1 MPSPNR
7 GARVTVSIL
16 VVDDSS
22 TERAIIE
29 SKLELAGYRV
39 FSAESG
45 ATALRTL
52 YAVRPDLV
60 VLDVLMPEVDG
71 WKTLDLIRQ
80 ASDVPVI
87 MLTAQTGDIERVRG
101 LRSGADD
108 YLCKPFNP
116 AELTARIEAVLRRT
130 GAGSSSLRDKY
141 DDGVLSLDIGKAEV
155 TVHGEPVRL
164 TPLEFRLL
172 QALTEHAGNVL
183 STDQLLELAWGD
195 NVTAGHDRVK
205 LYIGYLRKKIDLD
218 PAAPRLIENV
228 RGYGYRY
235 LAPAATRR
243 AAS

>member
-1 MPSPNR
+1 MS
-7 GARVTVSIL
+7 VSIL
-16 VVDDSS
+16 VVDDSP

-29 SKLELAGYRV
+29 SRLEQAGYRV

-45 ATALRTL
+45 SIALRTL

-60 VLDVLMPEVDG
+60 VLDVLMPEFDG
-71 WKTLDLIRQ
+71 WKTLELIRQ

-87 MLTAQTGDIERVRG
+87 MLTAETGDIERVRG

-116 AELTARIEAVLRRT
+116 AELTARIEAILRRT
-130 GAGSSSLRDKY
+130 GAGATVREKY
-141 DDGVLSLDIGKAEV
+141 DDGVIGIDVEKAEV
-155 TVHGEPVRL
+155 TVHGKPVRL
-164 TPLEFRLL
+164 TPLELRLL

-183 STDQLLELAWGD
+183 SNDQLLALAWGD
-195 NVTAGHDRVK
+195 NVTAAHDRVK
-205 LYIGYLRKKIDLD
+205 LYIGYLRKKIELD
-218 PAAPRLIENV
+218 PAEPRLIENV

-235 LAPAATRR
+235 LAPAVARR

>member
-1 MPSPNR
+1 MT
-7 GARVTVSIL
+7 ASIL
-16 VVDDSS
+16 VVDDSA

-29 SKLELAGYRV
+29 NKLEHAGFRV
-39 FSAESG
+39 FSAEGG

-52 YAVRPDLV
+52 YTVRPDLV
-60 VLDVLMPEVDG
+60 VLDVVMPEFDG

-87 MLTAQTGDIERVRG
+87 MLTAETGDIERVRG

-130 GAGSSSLRDKY
+130 GAGSSVRDKY
-141 DDGVLSLDIGKAEV
+141 DDGVIGIDIEKAEV

-164 TPLEFRLL
+164 TPLELKLL
-172 QALTEHAGNVL
+172 QVLTEHAGKVL
-183 STDQLLELAWGD
+183 SNDQLLALAWGD
-195 NVTAGHDRVK
+195 NVTAAHDRVK
-205 LYIGYLRKKIDLD
+205 LYIGYLRKKIELD
-218 PAAPRLIENV
+218 PTEPRLIENV

-235 LAPAATRR
+235 LAPAAQR
-243 AAS
+243 AVS

>member
-1 MPSPNR
+1 MT
-7 GARVTVSIL
+7 ASIL
-16 VVDDSS
+16 VVDDSP
-22 TERAIIE
+22 TERAIVE
-29 SKLELAGYRV
+29 SKLEHAGYRV
-39 FSAESG
+39 FTAESG
-45 ATALRTL
+45 AIALRIL
-52 YAVRPDLV
+52 YAVQPDLV
-60 VLDVLMPEVDG
+60 VLDVVMPDYDG
-71 WKTLDLIRQ
+71 WKTLELIRQ

-87 MLTAQTGDIERVRG
+87 MLTAQTGDTERVRG

-130 GAGSSSLRDKY
+130 GAGSSSVRDTY
-141 DDGVLSLDIGKAEV
+141 DDGVVAIDAGRAEV
-155 TVHGEPVRL
+155 KVHGEEVRL

-183 STDQLLELAWGD
+183 SSDQLLELAWGD

-205 LYIGYLRKKIDLD
+205 LYVGYLRKKIELD
-218 PAAPRLIENV
+218 PTQPRLIENV

-235 LAPAATRR
+235 LAPAARR

>member
-1 MPSPNR
+1 MT
-7 GARVTVSIL
+7 ASIL
-16 VVDDSS
+16 VVDDSA
-22 TERAIIE
+22 TERAVIE
-29 SKLELAGYRV
+29 SKLEHAGYRV
-39 FSAESG
+39 FSADSC

-52 YAVRPDLV
+52 YDVRPDLV
-60 VLDVLMPEVDG
+60 VLDVVMPEVDG
-71 WKTLDLIRQ
+71 WKTLERIRQ

-130 GAGSSSLRDKY
+130 GSDSTVREKY
-141 DDGVLSLDIGKAEV
+141 DDGAIGIDVARAEV

-183 STDQLLELAWGD
+183 SNDQLLALAWGD
-195 NVTAGHDRVK
+195 NVTAAHDRVK
-205 LYIGYLRKKIDLD
+205 LYIGYLRKKIELD
-218 PAAPRLIENV
+218 PAEPRLIENV

-235 LAPAATRR
+235 VAPAVSQR

>member
-1 MPSPNR
+1 M
-7 GARVTVSIL
+7 TTSIL
-16 VVDDSS
+16 VVDDSP

-29 SKLELAGYRV
+29 SKLEHAGYRV
-39 FSAESG
+39 FTAESG
-45 ATALRTL
+45 AIALRTL
-52 YAVRPDLV
+52 YAVQPDLV
-60 VLDVLMPEVDG
+60 VLDVVMPDYDG
-71 WKTLDLIRQ
+71 WKTLELIRQ

-130 GAGSSSLRDKY
+130 GAGSSSVRDTY
-141 DDGVLSLDIGKAEV
+141 DDGVLAIDIGRAEV
-155 TVHGEPVRL
+155 KVHGKEVRL

-172 QALTEHAGNVL
+172 QALTENVGNVL
-183 STDQLLELAWGD
+183 SSDQLLELAWGD

-205 LYIGYLRKKIDLD
+205 LYIGYLRKKIELD

-235 LAPAATRR
+235 LAPAGAQR
-243 AAS
+243 AS

>member
-1 MPSPNR
+1 MT
-7 GARVTVSIL
+7 ASIL
-16 VVDDSS
+16 VVDDSP

-29 SKLELAGYRV
+29 SKLEHAGYRV
-39 FSAESG
+39 FTAESG
-45 ATALRTL
+45 AIALRTL
-52 YAVRPDLV
+52 YAVQPDLV
-60 VLDVLMPEVDG
+60 VLDVVMPDYDG
-71 WKTLDLIRQ
+71 WKTLELIRQ

-130 GAGSSSLRDKY
+130 GAGSSSIRDTY
-141 DDGVLSLDIGKAEV
+141 DDGVLAIDIGRAEV
-155 TVHGEPVRL
+155 KVHGKEVRL

-172 QALTEHAGNVL
+172 QALTENVGNVL
-183 STDQLLELAWGD
+183 SSDQLLELAWGD

-205 LYIGYLRKKIDLD
+205 LYIGYLRKKIELD
-218 PAAPRLIENV
+218 PTQPRLIENV

-235 LAPAATRR
+235 LAPAAQR

>member
-1 MPSPNR
+1 MS
-7 GARVTVSIL
+7 VSIL
-16 VVDDSS
+16 VVDDSP

-29 SKLELAGYRV
+29 SRLEQAGYRV

-45 ATALRTL
+45 STALRTL

-60 VLDVLMPEVDG
+60 VLDVLMPEFDG
-71 WKTLDLIRQ
+71 WKTLELIRQ

-87 MLTAQTGDIERVRG
+87 MLTAETGDIERVRG

-116 AELTARIEAVLRRT
+116 AELTARIEAILRRT
-130 GAGSSSLRDKY
+130 GAGSTVREKY
-141 DDGVLSLDIGKAEV
+141 DDGVIGIDIEKAEV

-164 TPLEFRLL
+164 TPLELRLL

-183 STDQLLELAWGD
+183 SNDQLLALAWGD
-195 NVTAGHDRVK
+195 NVTAAHDRVK
-205 LYIGYLRKKIDLD
+205 LYIGYLRKKIELD
-218 PAAPRLIENV
+218 PAEPRLIENV

-235 LAPAATRR
+235 LAPAVAHR

>member
-1 MPSPNR
+1 MT
-7 GARVTVSIL
+7 ASIL
-16 VVDDSS
+16 VVDDSA
-22 TERAIIE
+22 TERAVIE
-29 SKLELAGYRV
+29 SKLEHAGYRV
-39 FSAESG
+39 YSVESG

-52 YAVRPDLV
+52 YTVRPDLII
-60 VLDVLMPEVDG
+60 LDVVMPEFDG

-116 AELTARIEAVLRRT
+116 AELTARIEAVLRRS
-130 GAGSSSLRDKY
+130 GSGSTVREKY
-141 DDGVLSLDIGKAEV
+141 DDGVIAIDIGKAEV

-183 STDQLLELAWGD
+183 SADQLLALAWGD
-195 NVTAGHDRVK
+195 NVTAAHDRVK
-205 LYIGYLRKKIDLD
+205 LYIGYLRKKIELD
-218 PAAPRLIENV
+218 PTEPRLIENV

-235 LAPAATRR
+235 LAPTAQR

>member
-1 MPSPNR
+1 VS
-7 GARVTVSIL
+7 TSIL
-16 VVDDSS
+16 VVDDSP

-29 SKLELAGYRV
+29 SRLEHAGYRV
-39 FSAESG
+39 FSADSG
-45 ATALRTL
+45 STALRTL
-52 YAVRPDLV
+52 YSSRPDLV
-60 VLDVLMPEVDG
+60 VLDVMMPDFDG
-71 WKTLDLIRQ
+71 WKTLELIRH

-116 AELTARIEAVLRRT
+116 AELMARIEAVLRRT
-130 GAGSSSLRDKY
+130 GGTSEVREKY
-141 DDGVLSLDIGKAEV
+141 DDGVVAIDIPRAEV

-164 TPLEFRLL
+164 TPLELRLL

-183 STDQLLELAWGD
+183 SNDQLLELAWGD
-195 NVTAGHDRVK
+195 NVTAAHDRVK
-205 LYIGYLRKKIDLD
+205 LYIGYLRKKIERD
-218 PAAPRLIENV
+218 PAEPRLIENV

-235 LAPAATRR
+235 RAPAASHR